1 MVGNPYYMSPEVIL
15 GDGYSFECDF
25 WSIACCAY
33 EFHCGS
39 VPFGENAEN
48 AMQVYNDIITQ

>member
-1 MVGNPYYMSPEVIL
+1 MSPEVIL
-15 GDGYSFECDF
+15 GDGYSFENDY

-39 VPFGENAEN
+39 VPFGDNAEN
-48 AMQVYNDIITQ
+48 AMQVYTDIINQ